1 MQQWVGQHSLCLAEA
16 QTQAGEFGSFKEDK
30 MKVGVCPDGGCWRG
44 KLEVATGIRTSH
56 VMEEGNTTFSGW
68 S

>member
-1 MQQWVGQHSLCLAEA
+1 MCLAEA
-16 QTQAGEFGSFKEDK
+16 QRQAGELRSFKEDK
-30 MKVGVCPDGGCWRG
+30 VKVGVCPDGGCRRG
-44 KLEVATGIRTSH
+44 KLEAAKGIRASH